1 MSFKSATEVFDT
13 TTAIGKLFITIV
25 GAMAEWE
32 RETIRERSLFGS
44 RAAVESGKYI
54 REEPFF
60 YDNVDG
66 KLVPNEHVK
75 YINYIV
81 DKFKE
86 GLSANEIARLL
97 NGRRNHLKLKIG
109 IGKQLSD

>member
-1 MSFKSATEVFDT
+1 MDRLTRNVRDLLEMLERFEKCNVSFKSATEVFDT

-54 REEPFF
+54 REQPF
-60 YDNVDG
+60 V
-66 KLVPNEHVK
+66 
-75 YINYIV
+75 
-81 DKFKE
+81 
-86 GLSANEIARLL
+86 
-97 NGRRNHLKLKIG
+97 
-109 IGKQLSD
+109 